1 MSGFWQADMKRI
13 LKIVKIC
20 GGADDDRTIEVDE
33 YVELNKFVEIS
44 LYWSEIFQGGF
55 GAIHLRR

>member
-1 MSGFWQADMKRI
+1 MKRM

-44 LYWSEIFQGGF
+44 LYWSEIF
-55 GAIHLRR
+55 